1 MPMHRLKLLV
11 ILLSMLLLRC
21 GLIVLIGTTLANEA
35 TLLRDV
41 NWVALVNIGESML
54 WNTNF
59 LTLVLLATRR

>member
-11 ILLSMLLLRC
+11 ILLRMLLLRC
-21 GLIVLIGTTLANEA
+21 GLIVLIGTTLANKA

-41 NWVALVNIGESML
+41 NWVTLVNIGECML